1 MAMAPFGARPLSQR
15 SERSRA
21 RLALA
26 LATLGIAAALLA
38 YAVSPGVR
46 HAVSHA
52 AHSVKHAVVN
62 VFERDAKAHNGT
74 KPRTPAKHAGAPAR
88 RTGARA
94 PAKRAPATR
103 SQRSHTGSR

>member
-1 MAMAPFGARPLSQR
+1 MSRG

-52 AHSVKHAVVN
+52 AHSVKHAVGN
-62 VFERDAKAHNGT
+62 VLDRDANEHA
-74 KPRTPAKHAGAPAR
+74 KPRTPAKHVKAPRARAGHASGTGTPAPAGSSAGSHTSSITQR
-88 RTGARA
+88 S
-94 PAKRAPATR
+94 APAT
-103 SQRSHTGSR
+103 GP